1 MKKDFKFPDTQP
13 SASAPP
19 PVPPFPTNE
28 SKQVDSEVQ
37 QTDVAVKG
45 YEVAPQEVP
54 PPPPV
59 EKETAHVVQEED
71 TEDEVGPTV
80 EVDLS

>member
-1 MKKDFKFPDTQP
+1 VT
-13 SASAPP
+13 
-19 PVPPFPTNE
+19 
-28 SKQVDSEVQ
+28 
-37 QTDVAVKG
+37 G

-59 EKETAHVVQEED
+59 EKETAHVMHDED
-71 TEDEVGPTV
+71 VEDEVGPTV